1 MEIGYQN
8 IFNKLSI
15 FLENDYKNNANNLT
29 TNVFEKLSLKNNFCN
44 ERTAAYAST
53 YFMENYLKQNNWDI
67 SVINEASFR
76 LISPVT
82 DERKEE
88 LKKEV
93 NEKKAKINKTL
104 FCPDAVFFL
113 KKDKSYRVFIEYK
126 VHIKE
131 FKYIELAND
140 YLKYKIYTDK
150 STISSIFVYVIFNK
164 TIENMPSI
172 FVKGKTPKI
181 QFLKRIL
188 TFSDI
193 DDETNIFIYEKTN
206 ILSMQNNDKP
216 MENKT
221 SVAPIDI
228 INKLDEIYNTIQKA
242 LIKNENFDYESVND
256 YSKNIYANNI
266 DTFLGNNVATALIIQ
281 QHYSKIENIYYE
293 LNISLDKL
301 LNKAKIASDSFSDEE
316 SMIKWIK
323 KYFPNMIKIAFEK
336 ELENSNKALTNGSIR
351 KSVILLIMI
360 KKSCKDNKL
369 NINFEL
375 EISSEEKDGIKKL
388 EQNSFIKDMYK
399 IDQYKEKYNL
409 LIESIIYVL
418 VKDYDIVFEKT
429 ENPLNQFAL
438 AESDKYYNFKVKK
451 KVLELVRD
459 INKSFDKNKSI
470 TWDDSLAEFGKKL
483 LGYISRTY

>member
-1 MEIGYQN
+1 METCYQSL
-8 IFNKLSI
+8 FNELSI
-15 FLENDYKNNANNLT
+15 FLENDYKNNANNLI

-53 YFMENYLKQNNWDI
+53 YFIENYLKLNNWNI

-76 LISPVT
+76 LISPVP
-82 DERKEE
+82 DERKKE

-113 KKDKSYRVFIEYK
+113 KKNELYRVFIEYK

-150 STISSIFVYVIFNK
+150 STNTSIFVYVIFNK

-172 FVKGKTPKI
+172 SIKGKTPKI

-188 TFSDI
+188 DVSDI
-193 DDETNIFIYEKTN
+193 DDEANIFIYEKTN
-206 ILSMQNNDKP
+206 NSSTHNNDKL
-216 MENKT
+216 MENKV
-221 SVAPIDI
+221 SLAPIDI
-228 INKLDEIYNTIQKA
+228 TSKLDEIYNILQKA
-242 LIKNENFDYESVND
+242 LIRNENFDFESVND

-266 DTFLGNNVATALIIQ
+266 NTFLGNNVATALIIQ
-281 QHYSKIENIYYE
+281 RHYSKIENIYYE
-293 LNISLDKL
+293 LNLTLDKL
-301 LNKAKIASDSFSDEE
+301 LNKAKSVSDSFFDEE

-323 KYFPNMIKIAFEK
+323 KYFPNIIKKAFEK
-336 ELENSNKALTNGSIR
+336 ELENSNKALTNGSIK
-351 KSVILLIMI
+351 KSVILLVMI
-360 KKSCKDNKL
+360 KKYCKDNKL

-375 EISSEEKDGIKKL
+375 EISNEEKDGIKKL
-388 EQNSFIKDMYK
+388 GQNSFINDMYK
-399 IDQYKEKYNL
+399 INQYKEKYNL

-418 VKDYDIVFEKT
+418 VKGYDIVFEKT
-429 ENPLNQFAL
+429 ENLLNQFTL
-438 AESDKYYNFKVKK
+438 VESDKYYNYKAKK
-451 KVLELVRD
+451 KVLELVGD
-459 INKSFDKNKSI
+459 IIKSFDKNQSA
-470 TWDDSLAEFGKKL
+470 TWDYSLVEFGKNL
-483 LGYISRTY
+483 LEYISRTY